1 MSEVVPT
8 RVVVETKSI
17 WWSKIFWTQLVAIVS
32 MALTVFGGFEISPQT
47 QLEIVSAVLFVQ
59 GGVTMVFK
67 TFFTSTV
74 TPSSVPPNLMRE

>member
-17 WWSKIFWTQLVAIVS
+17 WFSKIFWTQIIGIAA
-32 MALTVFGGFEISPQT
+32 MALSVFGGFEIAPQT
-47 QLEIVSAVLFVQ
+47 QLEIVSGIVAAQ
-59 GGVTMVFK
+59 GAVTMLLK